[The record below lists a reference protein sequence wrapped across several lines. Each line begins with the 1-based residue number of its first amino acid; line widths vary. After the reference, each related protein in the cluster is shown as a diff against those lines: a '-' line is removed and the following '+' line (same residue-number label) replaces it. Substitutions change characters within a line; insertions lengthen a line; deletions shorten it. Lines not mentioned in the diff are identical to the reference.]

1 VAPRP
6 PAAFQRWDAV
16 MRSLYS
22 GHVYPRFEDELKPF
36 LAANQVDAIVAVK
49 SPKFRVSR
57 RLFASLGVE
66 PLEVDDVLLYRIPRS
81 LLIPYRAVGPER
93 FERPRGMARY
103 RELLQAARAY
113 RSRSLPQKQLSRA
126 RAERLGLLPPVI
138 PPVRASDGPLAS
150 PPRNWGEDGMLLP
163 WGDDGIAAGMSGVY
177 DIVEPIMQK
186 YQRCSQ
192 KIYFPYPSKLS
203 GTPSPDAYG
212 ELRMKFD
219 PAGLDCALKLAAS
232 P

>member
-1 VAPRP
+1 MIA
-6 PAAFQRWDAV
+6 
-16 MRSLYS
+16 
-22 GHVYPRFEDELKPF
+22 
-36 LAANQVDAIVAVK
+36 
-49 SPKFRVSR
+49 
-57 RLFASLGVE
+57 
-66 PLEVDDVLLYRIPRS
+66 
-81 LLIPYRAVGPER
+81 
-93 FERPRGMARY
+93 
-103 RELLQAARAY
+103 
-113 RSRSLPQKQLSRA
+113 
-126 RAERLGLLPPVI
+126 
-138 PPVRASDGPLAS
+138 PVRASNGPLAS
-150 PPRNWGEDGMLLP
+150 PPRSWEEDGVLVPWGE
-163 WGDDGIAAGMSGVY
+163 DGIAAGISGVY